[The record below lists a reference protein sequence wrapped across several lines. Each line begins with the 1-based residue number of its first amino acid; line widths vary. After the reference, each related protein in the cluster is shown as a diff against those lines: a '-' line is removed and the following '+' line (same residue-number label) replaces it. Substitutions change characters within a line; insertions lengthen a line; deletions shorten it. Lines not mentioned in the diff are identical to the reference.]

1 VASRGGDQAR
11 GSGKEPERLKRDLL
25 MSALPA
31 SAKANL
37 ELAAIA
43 YEQEVR
49 DAVAAG
55 ALGFYARLFVQAGMP
70 HSDPTP
76 ASTSAPTAR

>member
-1 VASRGGDQAR
+1 VASTGGDQAR

-55 ALGFYARLFVQAGMP
+55 ALGFY
-70 HSDPTP
+70 P
-76 ASTSAPTAR
+76 ACSSRPACAL